1 LKGAPVRLT
10 ITRKIAMAMVGTVIV
25 CIGTMTW
32 FTSRNLQRGFVGYLN
47 ELQLQELDQLRD
59 LLAKRYREHG
69 SFDWLDR
76 NPHAVHELF
85 DRLRSGP
92 SRSPHAESEAWP
104 ADAGMETPPDP
115 MGMGRRLSMVD
126 RNGVRVFGPPDPEP
140 GIRRPIV
147 VDGVTVG
154 TLMLAPLKQIA
165 TASASGFVY
174 GQIRDMLW
182 LACVLIGFSA
192 LLAWWLARHLLQ
204 PVAILRNVAQ
214 HISAGRLGTRARVC
228 GRDEL
233 GELAQHV
240 NTMAH
245 TLDVNQQ
252 QRRRMLADV
261 AHELRTPL
269 TVIRGE
275 IEALLDG
282 IRHADP
288 LALKSLHIEVLHL
301 NKLIN
306 DLHQLALADSGDL
319 QYQRCP
325 IDLADLVR
333 SVTQRHCSRLSAAGL
348 ALECR
353 LPERAV
359 AVSADAGRL
368 TQLLSN
374 LLENSIRYTDAGGR
388 VLVTLAFTEDH
399 AELTVEDSAPG
410 VPFGTHARLFE
421 RLYRVDL
428 ARNRGR
434 GGSGLGLPICKALVE
449 AHGGTIAAMAS
460 CLGGVRIVVRLPLL
474 STPENVP

>member
-1 LKGAPVRLT
+1 VRLT

-32 FTSRNLQRGFVGYLN
+32 LTSKNLQRGFVDYLN
-47 ELQLQELDQLRD
+47 EMQLHQLDELRD
-59 LLAKRYREHG
+59 LLVKRYRQHG
-69 SFDWLDR
+69 SFQWLDQ
-76 NPHAVHELF
+76 NPQALHELF
-85 DRLRSGP
+85 DRLRSGTD
-92 SRSPHAESEAWP
+92 HAPRPESGSWQPEHEPEAP
-104 ADAGMETPPDP
+104 IDP
-115 MGMGRRLSMVD
+115 MGIGRRLSMVD
-126 RNGVRVFGPPDPEP
+126 GSGNPVFGQPDPKP
-140 GIRRPIV
+140 GIRRAIV
-147 VDGVTVG
+147 VDGTTVG
-154 TLMLAPLKQIA
+154 ILMLAPLKQIA
-165 TASASGFVY
+165 TDSASGFVY

-182 LACVLIGFSA
+182 LACALIGFSA
-192 LLAWWLARHLLQ
+192 LLAWWLARQLLQ

-214 HISAGRLGTRARVC
+214 HISAGRLGTRAKVC

-288 LALKSLHIEVLHL
+288 MALKSLHVEALHL

-319 QYQRCP
+319 QYQRCQ
-325 IDLADLVR
+325 IDLSDLVR
-333 SVTQRHCSRLSAAGL
+333 SVAQRHCSRISVAGL
-348 ALECR
+348 ALECEV
-353 LPERAV
+353 PEHAI
-359 AVSADAGRL
+359 AISADAGRL

-388 VLVTLAFTEDH
+388 VLVTLIAVDDH
-399 AELTVEDSAPG
+399 AELAVEDSAPG
-410 VPFGTHARLFE
+410 VPFGTHTRLFE

-460 CLGGVRIVVRLPLL
+460 FLGGVKIVVRLPLL
-474 STPENVP
+474 PTPENVP